1 MSRSNLR
8 CQPPPP
14 AAGSLERDRDR
25 RTGVRLRRLMGVA
38 LRDRLGDRERL
49 RDLGVMLR
57 RTGLR
62 LLERSGD
69 TVIVIDS
76 ANALCLLQAA
86 KVSSSRLRRICIFL
100 VG

>member
-38 LRDRLGDRERL
+38 LRDRLGD
-49 RDLGVMLR
+49 
-57 RTGLR
+57 TFQYPQF
-62 LLERSGD
+62 
-69 TVIVIDS
+69 
-76 ANALCLLQAA
+76 NALKQHDFWQQQQQQHRTLRGRQQAA
-86 KVSSSRLRRICIFL
+86 GSCLKRAALE
-100 VG
+100 